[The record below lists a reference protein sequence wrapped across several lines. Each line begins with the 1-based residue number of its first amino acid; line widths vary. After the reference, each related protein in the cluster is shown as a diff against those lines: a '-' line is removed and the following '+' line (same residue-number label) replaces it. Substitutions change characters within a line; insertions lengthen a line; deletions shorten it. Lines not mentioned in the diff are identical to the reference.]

1 MQMEIETISY
11 MDIWILYI
19 NTYVKIDFNYIFI
32 LEGGKWRENERTN
45 NGTGRGGLLDA
56 EELNPG

>member
-1 MQMEIETISY
+1 
-11 MDIWILYI
+11 LR
-19 NTYVKIDFNYIFI
+19 
-32 LEGGKWRENERTN
+32 RENERTN